1 MSKDKRE
8 KKKYTVAVEFNQ
20 QQEVILQRLRK
31 TGKYG
36 KDYGEI
42 IAAAFQEF
50 LDQTRF

>member
-8 KKKYTVAVEFNQ
+8 KKKYTVEVEFNQ

-36 KDYGEI
+36 KSYGEI

-50 LDQTRF
+50 LEQTRF

>member
-1 MSKDKRE
+1 MAEQKRD
-8 KKKYTVAVEFNQ
+8 KKKYTVEVEFNQ

-36 KDYGEI
+36 KNFGEI

-50 LDQTRF
+50 LEQTRL